1 MAARADCGRTLAR
14 PHGDLNALVIGSES
28 GSVVNESP
36 EAGVTMKATRIEL
49 QKSRVVQRRNLLKKF
64 AKAWGERDID
74 TVMACMTS
82 NCVYEASV
90 GPEPGT
96 TFQGADQVR
105 RGILQMFTHDEG
117 STARISNLFITGTQ
131 AAWEW
136 TYYWSNP
143 AGRNRAVRG
152 CDVFEFSGEK
162 IRRKSG
168 FRKTTR
174 S

>member
-1 MAARADCGRTLAR
+1 MGSKAGRT
-14 PHGDLNALVIGSES
+14 
-28 GSVVNESP
+28 
-36 EAGVTMKATRIEL
+36 KASISRGIEL
-49 QKSRVVQRRNLLKKF
+49 QKNWIVQRRNLLKKF

-74 TVMACMTS
+74 TVMECMTS

-96 TFQGADQVR
+96 TFEGADQVR
-105 RGILQMFTHDEG
+105 RGILKMFAHDEG
-117 STARISNLFITGTQ
+117 STSRISNLFITGTH

-136 TYYWSNP
+136 TYHWSEP
-143 AGRNRAVRG
+143 AGRNRRVRG

-168 FRKTTR
+168 FRKTTE
-174 S
+174 

>member
-1 MAARADCGRTLAR
+1 
-14 PHGDLNALVIGSES
+14 
-28 GSVVNESP
+28 
-36 EAGVTMKATRIEL
+36 MKASRIEL
-49 QKSRVVQRRNLLKKF
+49 QKSRVAQRRNLLKKF
-64 AKAWGERDID
+64 AKAWGKRDID
-74 TVMACMTS
+74 KVMACMTS

-105 RGILQMFTHDEG
+105 RGILQMFAHDEG
-117 STARISNLFITGTQ
+117 STARISNLFITGTR
-131 AAWEW
+131 ASWEW
-136 TYYWSNP
+136 TYYWNEP

-168 FRKTTR
+168 FRKTTE
-174 S
+174 